1 MYPPSSLTIEI
12 PSPSISYEIE
22 LLRARLVYL
31 ETPECRAVK
40 TKEEIDAERKVVT
53 EMFKALLSMKI

>member
-31 ETPECRAVK
+31 ETPECRTVK